1 MRLVAKR
8 NAEARA
14 RGWTIQV
21 SGSPASRPGRLRAQW
36 DLAFTAVR
44 EQQASLLLDRMELLG
59 DGATE
64 AARRRDWA
72 VRIEAVAVKER
83 RAQDVCLKQGRA
95 IRRHGFGKLD

>member
-1 MRLVAKR
+1 MPKLGRADGQSRSREAQLAGLVGYVR
-8 NAEARA
+8 R
-14 RGWTIQV
+14 
-21 SGSPASRPGRLRAQW
+21 

-44 EQQASLLLDRMELLG
+44 EQASLLLDRMELLG